1 LKTKIKK
8 ILPPF
13 ILSFLKFIRHRT
25 PVVLLVFLLFVGA
38 NALKISLFYCF
49 LIDVPAESFFDQL
62 FQTLFKNIVL
72 SFFIFIFLTRPRHRF
87 WLAGFYVLRAFYIFV
102 NLSYHFSVGGILR
115 FSQYL
120 GLYGE
125 TADLVKYS
133 AIPYDAR
140 MWLIVADLPFLLL
153 LLIVY
158 SSFSKLNSKV
168 LFRPV
173 VVCAAIIMLAAILF
187 WNPLRPVSNQDA
199 ADPTANDVLMIQT
212 HGLVAFTVM
221 DILNHKKTPDF
232 ALSQRYGRLITFK
245 GTGRPHPDIIC
256 IQVESLDAN
265 IIDRQHNGVFV
276 TPFLHNLAGEC
287 LFFPYTLSYHEAGLT
302 TDCEVSVINS
312 LEPLADFPSIKLHNY
327 LYGNSLIKRF
337 NITRYQTIA
346 FHGNKGIFDNRT
358 DAYKKMG
365 FGTFYDIAGMGLREV
380 AWGAPDGAVFDF
392 VKTKLVTQ
400 KEPFLYYVIT
410 MSSHEPFNL
419 VNSYYHNTQFGTI
432 NDKMTQ
438 NYFNSMSY
446 VDKEMSSFITSIRRQ
461 RPNSYVFIYGD
472 HTPIT
477 QVGSFKKAS
486 FLYDDRLFEFVP
498 LFILTPDSLVHREDA
513 CVASFVDIAPTALIA
528 SGVPFRMRVR
538 GTNLLDVP
546 LKDGVISLRG
556 STYTRSEM
564 FQQMMLAKKN

>member
-1 LKTKIKK
+1 M
-8 ILPPF
+8 PPIIVSF
-13 ILSFLKFIRHRT
+13 IKFIRHRA
-25 PVVLLVFLLFVGA
+25 PVAVLIFLLFVGA

-72 SFFIFIFLTRPRHRF
+72 SAFIFIFLTKPRHWY
-87 WLAGFYVLRAFYIFV
+87 WLAGFYILRAFYIFV
-102 NLSYHFSVGGILR
+102 NLSYHFSVGGVLR

-140 MWLIVADLPFLLL
+140 MWLVIADMPFLLL

-158 SSFSKLNSKV
+158 SGFSKVNSKV

-173 VVCAAIIMLAAILF
+173 VLCAAITLLASIIF
-187 WNPLRPVSNQDA
+187 WNPLRPVSNQNE
-199 ADPTANDVLMIQT
+199 ADPSANDVAMIQS

-221 DILNHKKTPDF
+221 DILNHRKTPDF
-232 ALSQRYGRLITFK
+232 ALSERYGRLITSR

-256 IQVESLDAN
+256 IQVESMDAN
-265 IIDRQHNGVFV
+265 IIDRQFNGQFV
-276 TPFLHNLAGEC
+276 TPFLHKLSGEC
-287 LFFPYTLSYHEAGLT
+287 LFFPYALSYHEAGLT
-302 TDCEVSVINS
+302 TDCEVSVMNS

-327 LYGNSLIKRF
+327 QYGNSMIKRF

-358 DAYKKMG
+358 AAYKKIG

-380 AWGAPDGAVFDF
+380 DWGAPDGAVFDF
-392 VKTKLVTQ
+392 VKTKLLTQ
-400 KEPFLYYVIT
+400 RDPFLYYIIT
-410 MSSHEPFNL
+410 MSSHEPFTL
-419 VNSYYHNTQFGTI
+419 VNSYFQNPLFRTMTDKHTQA
-432 NDKMTQ
+432 
-438 NYFNSMSY
+438 YFNSLSY
-446 VDKEMSSFITSIRRQ
+446 VDKEMSGLIASLRRQ
-461 RPNSYVFIYGD
+461 RPNSYIFIYGD

-477 QVGSFKKAS
+477 PVGTFKKSS

-498 LFILTPDSLVHREDA
+498 LFILTPDSLVHREDS
-513 CVASFVDIAPTALIA
+513 CVASFVDVAPTALHA
-528 SGVPFRMRVR
+528 SGVPYRMRVK
-538 GTNLLDVP
+538 GTNLLDIP
-546 LKDGVISLRG
+546 LKDGILAYRG
-556 STYTRSEM
+556 NTYFRAEL
-564 FQQMMLAKKN
+564 FQQVLLEKKNWH